1 MIIHLSDT
9 LCHSDVFILSI
20 DKNFRLVFIMNNK
33 LESRIARLEK
43 YIKDG
48 YHYYDI
54 DEASESIYNDIKAL
68 ITRISMHIDELK
80 VEHIYDQASEWQSVL
95 QDMRDLKNKINNM
108 AVLNN

>member
-1 MIIHLSDT
+1 MIIHLSCT
-9 LCHSDVFILSI
+9 FCHSDVFILSI
-20 DKNFRLVFIMNNK
+20 DKSLRLVFVMNNK
-33 LESRIARLEK
+33 LESRVARLEK

-48 YHYYDI
+48 YQNYDI

-95 QDMRDLKNKINNM
+95 QDMRDMKNKISNM

>member
-1 MIIHLSDT
+1 MHISGA
-9 LCHSDVFILSI
+9 LCHSYAFILSI
-20 DKNFRLVFIMNNK
+20 DKNFRFVFIMNNK

-48 YHYYDI
+48 YQNYDI
-54 DEASESIYNDIKAL
+54 VESSESIYNDIKAL

>member
-1 MIIHLSDT
+1 MHISGA
-9 LCHSDVFILSI
+9 LCHSYAFILSI
-20 DKNFRLVFIMNNK
+20 DKNFRFVFIMNNK

-48 YHYYDI
+48 YQNYDI
-54 DEASESIYNDIKAL
+54 VESSESIYNDIKAL

-95 QDMRDLKNKINNM
+95 QDIRDLKNKINNM

>member
-48 YHYYDI
+48 YQNYDI

-68 ITRISMHIDELK
+68 IMRISMHIDELK

>member
-1 MIIHLSDT
+1 MIIHQSDM
-9 LCHSDVFILSI
+9 LCHSDLFILSI
-20 DKNFRLVFIMNNK
+20 DKNFRLVLIMNNK

-48 YHYYDI
+48 YQNYDI

-95 QDMRDLKNKINNM
+95 QDMRDMKNKISNM
-108 AVLNN
+108 AVLSN

>member
-1 MIIHLSDT
+1 MIIHLSCT
-9 LCHSDVFILSI
+9 FCHSDVFILSI
-20 DKNFRLVFIMNNK
+20 DKSLRLVFVMNNK
-33 LESRIARLEK
+33 LESRVTRLEK

-48 YHYYDI
+48 YQNYDI

>member
-1 MIIHLSDT
+1 MLCCSD
-9 LCHSDVFILSI
+9 LFILSI
-20 DKNFRLVFIMNNK
+20 DKSLRLVFVMNNK

-48 YHYYDI
+48 YQSYDVV
-54 DEASESIYNDIKAL
+54 EASESIYNDIKAL

-80 VEHIYDQASEWQSVL
+80 VEHAYDQASEWQSVL
-95 QDMRDLKNKINNM
+95 QDMCDLKNKINNM

>member
-1 MIIHLSDT
+1 MIMHISGA
-9 LCHSDVFILSI
+9 LCHSYAFILSI

-48 YHYYDI
+48 YQNYDI
-54 DEASESIYNDIKAL
+54 VESSESIYNDIKAL

>member
-1 MIIHLSDT
+1 MYQ
-9 LCHSDVFILSI
+9 SDVFILAF
-20 DKNFRLVFIMNNK
+20 DKSFRLVFVMNNK

-48 YHYYDI
+48 YNYYDI

-68 ITRISMHIDELK
+68 ITRVSMHIDELK

>member
-1 MIIHLSDT
+1 MIMHISGA
-9 LCHSDVFILSI
+9 LCHSYAFILSI

-48 YHYYDI
+48 YQNYDI
-54 DEASESIYNDIKAL
+54 VESSESIYNDIKAL

-80 VEHIYDQASEWQSVL
+80 IEHIYDQASEWQRVL

>member
-1 MIIHLSDT
+1 MIIHLSGT
-9 LCHSDVFILSI
+9 LYHSNVFILAF
-20 DKNFRLVFIMNNK
+20 DKSFRFVFVMNNK

-43 YIKDG
+43 FIKDS
-48 YHYYDI
+48 YNYYDI

-68 ITRISMHIDELK
+68 ITRIITHIDELK